1 MKNIA
6 QIFILL
12 VCLYS
17 CQPANQKNSE
27 TVNDSAI
34 VLITNKVPES
44 SDYSFK
50 SISAKVRNLG
60 EIQYVDTSVMLTYY
74 RLQPKE
80 YDTITIYSG
89 QDNFEISHNYSATDK
104 ILYLLNR
111 GDTVL
116 LTYKDKNIPYAK
128 ILNRQYN
135 DNELN
140 YDYLFLKH
148 FPQPDTI
155 TYLEAYILSEVL
167 KFIPFANASEN
178 LRKNL
183 NEQITYLD
191 SLHKNRLISE
201 EHYNYRKNNI
211 LSVLFL
217 NKLDSVPSNSLFMSD
232 SLYLKYDSLIYQS
245 FYRDLLYN
253 RMQNFFKPPFDPY
266 NRPNWNKIKFDS
278 IIYSPKYSNIIKRFV
293 FQYLSDGLQD
303 ATLNDDLQKM
313 LTDYVTITGDSVTY
327 HKLKNRFGVL
337 KADSLEISLK
347 NTRDNLT
354 SLNQVLEK
362 HKGKY
367 VYVDFWATW
376 CMPCRALLPDNAKL
390 EKEYHNKDIV
400 FVSLAFND
408 DEKRWKKF
416 ISDNI
421 PLFGMENYF
430 ITNTKS
436 SRIIEKWSIKSIPR
450 YMLFDEKGN
459 VAILDAPR
467 PNTKEIRDI
476 FNKLLGV
483 RLPM

>member
-1 MKNIA
+1 MGNVKLL
-6 QIFILL
+6 FLLL

-17 CQPANQKNSE
+17 CHSFNKDNK
-27 TVNDSAI
+27 TINDSTL
-34 VLITNKVPES
+34 VLITNKAPES
-44 SDYSFK
+44 KDFYAFK
-50 SISAKVRNLG
+50 FTTMRVGNPG
-60 EIQYVDTSVMLTYY
+60 EIQYVDTTVNLTYY

-80 YDTITIYSG
+80 YDTITIYTG
-89 QDNFEISHNYSATDK
+89 RDNLEISHNYSALDRVH
-104 ILYLLNR
+104 YLLNR

-116 LTYKDKNIPYAK
+116 LTYTDKNIPYAK

-140 YDYLFLKH
+140 YDYLFLKRY
-148 FPQPDTI
+148 PQPDTL
-155 TYLEAYILSEVL
+155 TYFEAYSISHLLMGNRSFVKTSED
-167 KFIPFANASEN
+167 FF
-178 LRKNL
+178 RKNL
-183 NEQITYLD
+183 KDQSAYLD
-191 SLHKNRLISE
+191 SLHENRLISE

-211 LSVLFL
+211 LSFLFL
-217 NKLDSVPSNSLFMSD
+217 NKLDSVPSNSIFLSD
-232 SLYLKYDSLIYQS
+232 SLYLKYDTLIYQS

-253 RMQNFFKPPFDPY
+253 RMQNFFKPPYDPY
-266 NRPNWNKIKFDS
+266 NRPNWDKIKFDS

-293 FQYLSDGLQD
+293 FQYISDGLRD
-303 ATLNDDLQKM
+303 ATLNGDLQKM

-327 HKLKNRFGVL
+327 HKLKNQFGL
-337 KADSLEISLK
+337 IRIDSMEITLK
-347 NTRDNLT
+347 NTLGNLT
-354 SLNQVLEK
+354 SLNQVFEK

-390 EKEYHNKDIV
+390 EKEYRDKNIV

-408 DEKRWKKF
+408 DEKRWKEF

-421 PLFGMENYF
+421 PLFGMENYI

-436 SRIIEKWSIKSIPR
+436 SRIIEKWGIKSIPR

-467 PNTKEIRDI
+467 PNTKEIRDV
-476 FNKLLGV
+476 FNRLLK
-483 RLPM
+483 